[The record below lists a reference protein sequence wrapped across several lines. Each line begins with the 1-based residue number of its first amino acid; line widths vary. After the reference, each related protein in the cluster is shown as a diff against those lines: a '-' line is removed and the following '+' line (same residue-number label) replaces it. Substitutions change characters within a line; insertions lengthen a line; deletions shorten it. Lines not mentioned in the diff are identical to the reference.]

1 MTFPINAPERMS
13 LIPVISTLLQFN
25 PKEII
30 EVDKSAKD
38 PSWSSRP
45 VKEIKRSLHKAS
57 SYSAPSQR
65 DLAVST
71 HDASSPKASEV
82 GNIATPN

>member
-25 PKEII
+25 PKEMV

-38 PSWSSRP
+38 PNWSSRP
-45 VKEIKRSLHKAS
+45 VKEIKRSLSKAS
-57 SYSAPSQR
+57 SYSAPR
-65 DLAVST
+65 DILQST
-71 HDASSPKASEV
+71 HDVPSPRADGAGV
-82 GNIATPN
+82 VTPN